1 MTHLVNSSQRSLG
14 VTFPTENQANIVL
27 WAPLAK
33 HVAIKVYGNQAAIP
47 LKKEDLGYWCLT
59 TSQLKPGDLYTYI
72 LDGHQEYPDPTS
84 LSQPQGV
91 HGPSQAVDTGTFQ
104 WEDQCWVNPALDS
117 YLLYE
122 LHTGTFTQEGTFQ
135 ALESKLDYLKALG
148 VNAIEIM
155 PVAQFSDSRNWGY
168 DGVYTYAVQSSYGG
182 AAGLQHLIN
191 ACHYKGIAVVLDVV
205 YNHFGPEGN
214 YVGEFGPYLTDKYCT
229 PWGKAV
235 NFDDAWCDGVRRYVI
250 ENALMWFRD
259 FHIDALRLD
268 AVHAIKDFSPKHILQ
283 ELREEVDKLMAET
296 GRRHY
301 LIVESDLNDPRFI
314 NPLSENGYGMDA
326 QWMDEFHHALR
337 VSIGEEPLG
346 YYADFE
352 GIGDLAKAYQN
363 AYVYDGQ
370 FSEVRHKL
378 FGYRAETNPG
388 QQFIVFSQNHDQIG
402 NRKLGERSSQLYS
415 YEAVKLMAGAVFVSP
430 YIPLLFMGEEWGETD
445 PFYYFVSHSEPE
457 LVEAVRKGRK
467 EEFAAFHSDEE
478 VPDPESDE
486 TYERAKL
493 QWDLLE
499 QESHQIL
506 LRYYQTLI
514 ALRQQLPAL
523 AHLERRQLDVRAD
536 EANETLILHRWHEDQ
551 HVLCLMNFSDQPQ
564 SISLPEAG
572 EAGVPWR
579 KLLDSADSTW
589 QPQPQSETGPAPEA
603 VSASETIQANPESI
617 IIYAQ
622 HHEKSR
628 FHVPDPI
635 SPRLYLS

>member
-1 MTHLVNSSQRSLG
+1 MIQFVNSGQRSLG
-14 VTFPTENQANIVL
+14 VTFPNEDQANVVL
-27 WAPLAK
+27 WSPTAK
-33 HVAIKVYGNQAAIP
+33 HVAIKIYGNQSAIP
-47 LKKEDLGYWCLT
+47 LKQEALGYWCLT
-59 TSQLKPGDLYTYI
+59 TSQIRPGDLYTYI
-72 LDGHQEYPDPTS
+72 LDGQREFPDPTS

-91 HGPSQAVDTGTFQ
+91 HGPSQTVDTSAFH

-122 LHTGTFTQEGTFQ
+122 IHTGTFTQEGTFQ
-135 ALESKLDYLKALG
+135 ALEKKLDYLKALG

-168 DGVYTYAVQSSYGG
+168 DGVYTYAVQNSYGG

-191 ACHYKGIAVVLDVV
+191 TCHHKGIAVVLDVV

-337 VSIGEEPLG
+337 VSVGEEPLG
-346 YYADFE
+346 YYADFA
-352 GIGDLAKAYQN
+352 GIGHLAKSYQD
-363 AYVYDGQ
+363 AYVYNGQ
-370 FSEVRHKL
+370 FSAVRHKL
-378 FGYRAETNPG
+378 FGRSAETNAG

-415 YEAVKLMAGAVFVSP
+415 YEALKLMAGAVFVSP
-430 YIPLLFMGEEWGETD
+430 YIPMLFMGEEWGETD
-445 PFYYFVSHSEPE
+445 PFNYFVSHSEPE
-457 LVEAVRKGRK
+457 LVEAVRRGRK
-467 EEFAAFHSDEE
+467 EEFAAFHSEGE

-493 QWDLLE
+493 QWTLLE
-499 QESHQIL
+499 QKSHQLL

-523 AHLERRQLDVRAD
+523 ARLERRQLDVKAD
-536 EANETLILHRWHEDQ
+536 EETETLVLHRWHEDQ

-564 SISLPEAG
+564 SIPVPEAG
-572 EAGVPWR
+572 ETGAAWH
-579 KLLDSADSTW
+579 KLLDSADSVW
-589 QPQPQSETGPAPEA
+589 QPQSQSEAGSAPEA
-603 VSASETIQANPESI
+603 VSASETIQVKPESI

-628 FHVPDPI
+628 FHVPNPI
-635 SPRLYLS
+635 SQRLYLS